1 MLTPIEIQDKS
12 FKSGIGYDKKD
23 VDAFLRDILKNYE
36 LLYTKNAELEDK
48 VAVLSEGISH
58 YKSNEKSIQK
68 ALVLAQSVADE
79 IIATANKKAQA
90 IEEKAYAKSDEI
102 LLNSKTELNRLN
114 TKISDLTLKFESYK
128 NSCKHFALAQLEMLD
143 NNIFTSSLNY
153 NEPTKSPVSEAS
165 ETVSKKEANPYEAT
179 QKPVTT
185 FSNANGVNTYNSI
198 LNANAGNIA
207 DSVVNANASNTDVS
221 VVNASLVNTVDSV
234 IDFNS
239 ENTVTKEATQ
249 SKGKSILK
257 KKSTKK
263 KEIEDYTVNIDFN
276 DFEEN
281 TISKE
286 SPISRETAA
295 SNKTTA
301 SKETIASNKTNVS
314 TKNLFDTDK
323 AKEETILTFDNT
335 FSEVSSEDV
344 KTDLADEFNIGIT
357 FSENTKFNP
366 DDSIRYY
373 EDQVSEKEDKIVKE
387 AKLSAQD
394 DEFIFDDVDDDS
406 NSIGIDFDFLN
417 TRK

>member
-48 VAVLSEGISH
+48 VTVLSEGIAH

-114 TKISDLTLKFESYK
+114 TKISDLTLKFENYR
-128 NSCKHFALAQLEMLD
+128 NSCKHFALAQIEMLD
-143 NNIFTSSLNY
+143 NNILTSTI
-153 NEPTKSPVSEAS
+153 PATPV
-165 ETVSKKEANPYEAT
+165 N
-179 QKPVTT
+179 
-185 FSNANGVNTYNSI
+185 
-198 LNANAGNIA
+198 
-207 DSVVNANASNTDVS
+207 
-221 VVNASLVNTVDSV
+221 
-234 IDFNS
+234 
-239 ENTVTKEATQ
+239 NTVTEVSTNTIHEVNKETEVKTAPVC
-249 SKGKSILK
+249 
-257 KKSTKK
+257 
-263 KEIEDYTVNIDFN
+263 EDFSVNIDFN
-276 DFEEN
+276 DFDN
-281 TISKE
+281 KTQSPQT
-286 SPISRETAA
+286 SPIQEV
-295 SNKTTA
+295 
-301 SKETIASNKTNVS
+301 EV
-314 TKNLFDTDK
+314 
-323 AKEETILTFDNT
+323 KEEPKTILSFDNT
-335 FSEVSSEDV
+335 FTEV
-344 KTDLADEFNIGIT
+344 KATDEKPVLADEFNIGIT

-373 EDQVSEKEDKIVKE
+373 EEQISEKEDNIVKE
-387 AKLSAQD
+387 AGINVEE
-394 DEFIFDDVDDDS
+394 DEFTFDDMDDDT